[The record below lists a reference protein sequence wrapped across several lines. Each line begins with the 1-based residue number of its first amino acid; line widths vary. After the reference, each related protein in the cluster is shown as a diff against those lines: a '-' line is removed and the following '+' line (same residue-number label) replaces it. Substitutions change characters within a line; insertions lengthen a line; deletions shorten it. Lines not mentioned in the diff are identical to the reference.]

1 MFPIMVVS
9 GYGQRHT
16 IPVSGWTY
24 QDLEA
29 VALSYE
35 ASGYQVATGFGP
47 AL

>member
-9 GYGQRHT
+9 SNGKRHT
-16 IPVSGWTY
+16 IPVSGWTH
-24 QDLEA
+24 QAVEA